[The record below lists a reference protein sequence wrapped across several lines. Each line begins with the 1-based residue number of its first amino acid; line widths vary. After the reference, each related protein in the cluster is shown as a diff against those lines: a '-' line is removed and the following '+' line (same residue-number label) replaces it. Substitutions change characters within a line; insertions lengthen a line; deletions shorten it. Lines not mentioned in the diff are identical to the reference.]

1 MTISIWRYSH
11 FALAISSSI
20 FILLATVTGIVLAFE
35 PISNQLKPYAITN
48 ADDIKLSEVI
58 TVLQDEY
65 DEIVSVEV
73 DNNNFVKASVFTF
86 EGDSETFYLDPN
98 TGKKLGELEKKAP
111 IFEFATNLHRS
122 LFLKSTGRFLVGLFS
137 FLLLL
142 IAITGIQLI
151 VKRQGGL
158 KKFFS
163 KVVKEN
169 FEQYYHVVLGR
180 WFLIP
185 IVIITLT
192 GVYLSLEKFD
202 VLPASKVEHIET
214 TEQQSKEKQE
224 LSKFKVFNETSLD
237 ELVTLDFPFSDDE
250 EDYFILQTTSGE
262 YYINQYTGNVLSEA
276 KKPLV
281 SQLSYWSLILHTGQ
295 GTIIWAVMLLLACFA
310 ILFFMYSGFAMS
322 FKRLAKGSKVKNK
335 FTKDT
340 AEYIILIGSET
351 GHTNKFAHQFYNAL
365 VEAGNT
371 VYFSTLNQYDSYKEA
386 KHIIIFTSTYGE
398 GEAPRTAKN
407 FEKLLPTIQQ
417 PNIIKFSIVGFG
429 SLMYPDYCKYAIDVN
444 EWLHNSSNFE
454 ANLPVF
460 KINNQSFEAFKN
472 WVIQWNEAT
481 NQDLKVV
488 LNKPLVNRKK
498 LKNFKIISNS
508 GLNIDDTF
516 LIELKPEKKLKFQS
530 GDIVSFYPEEDNIE
544 RQYSVAKVDDSILL
558 SVKKHEFGKC
568 STLLCQLT
576 VGDIIKGKV
585 IRNLDFHFPSYAKE
599 VVMIANGT
607 GIAPFLGMLNETNKD
622 IKTHLFWGGRTKASL
637 QLYTFHIEN
646 ATQKGYLDNFN
657 VAYSQEHETKVY
669 VQDSI
674 KMNETLISNALKND
688 GVIMICGSIAMQN
701 RVLEVL
707 NSITTTTLNEPLSTF
722 ENNEQILMDCY

>member
-11 FALAISSSI
+11 FALAISSFI

-48 ADDIKLSEVI
+48 ADDIKLSTVI
-58 TVLQDEY
+58 TSLQDEY

-158 KKFFS
+158 KKFFN

-202 VLPASKVEHIET
+202 MLPASKMEHTET
-214 TEQQSKEKQE
+214 VEQQSKEKLK
-224 LSKFKVFNETSLD
+224 LSQFKIFNDTHLD
-237 ELVTLDFPFSDDE
+237 ELVTLDFPFSEDE

-262 YYINQYTGNVLSEA
+262 FYINQYTGNVLSEA

-295 GTIIWAVMLLLACFA
+295 GTIVWAVVLLLTCFA

-365 VEAGNT
+365 VEAGKT

-398 GEAPRTAKN
+398 GEAPLTAKN
-407 FEKLLPTIQQ
+407 FEKILPSIQQ
-417 PNIIKFSIVGFG
+417 TNSIKYSVVGFG
-429 SLMYPDYCKYAIDVN
+429 SLMYPDYCKYAIEVD
-444 EWLHNSSNFE
+444 ERLHNHPNFE
-454 ANLPVF
+454 QNLPVF

-472 WVIQWNEAT
+472 WVIEWNEAT

-488 LNKPLVNRKK
+488 LTKPLVNRKK
-498 LKNFKIISNS
+498 LKSFKVISNS

-516 LIELKPEKKLKFQS
+516 LIKLRPEKKLKFQS
-530 GDIVSFYPEEDNIE
+530 GDIVSFYPEDDNIE
-544 RQYSVAKVDDSILL
+544 RQYSIAKVDDSILL

-568 STLLCQLT
+568 STLLSQLLI
-576 VGDIIKGKV
+576 GDTIEGKV
-585 IRNLDFHFPSYAKE
+585 NRNLDFHFPSYAKE

-622 IKTHLFWGGRTKASL
+622 IKTHLFWGGRTTASL
-637 QLYTFHIEN
+637 QLYTSHIEN

-657 VAYSQEHETKVY
+657 VAYSQEQEAKVY

-674 KMNETLISNALKND
+674 KASEMLISNALKND

-707 NSITTTTLNEPLSTF
+707 NTITTTILNEPLSTF

>member
-1 MTISIWRYSH
+1 MTISIWGYSH
-11 FALAISSSI
+11 FLLAISSAI

-48 ADDIKLSEVI
+48 ADDIKLSKVI
-58 TVLQDEY
+58 MVLQDEY
-65 DEIVSVEV
+65 DEIVSIQV

-86 EGDSETFYLDPN
+86 DGDSETFYLDPN
-98 TGKKLGELEKKAP
+98 TGKKLGELQKKAP

-137 FLLLL
+137 FLFFL
-142 IAITGIQLI
+142 IAVTGIQLI
-151 VKRQGGL
+151 IKRQGDL
-158 KKFFS
+158 RKFFS

-202 VLPASKVEHIET
+202 MLPANQMQHVEIAK
-214 TEQQSKEKQE
+214 QQSKEKLE
-224 LSKFKVFNETSLD
+224 LSKFKIFNDTHLD
-237 ELVTLDFPFSDDE
+237 ELVTLDFPFSEDE

-262 YYINQYTGNVLSEA
+262 FYINQYTGNVLSEA

-295 GTIIWAVMLLLACFA
+295 GTIVWAVVLLLACFA

-322 FKRLAKGSKVKNK
+322 FRRLAKGSKVKNK

-365 VEAGNT
+365 LDAGNT

-417 PNIIKFSIVGFG
+417 SNCIKFSVVGFG
-429 SLMYPDYCKYAIDVN
+429 SLMYPDYCKYAI
-444 EWLHNSSNFE
+444 E
-454 ANLPVF
+454 
-460 KINNQSFEAFKN
+460 
-472 WVIQWNEAT
+472 
-481 NQDLKVV
+481 
-488 LNKPLVNRKK
+488 
-498 LKNFKIISNS
+498 
-508 GLNIDDTF
+508 
-516 LIELKPEKKLKFQS
+516 
-530 GDIVSFYPEEDNIE
+530 
-544 RQYSVAKVDDSILL
+544 
-558 SVKKHEFGKC
+558 
-568 STLLCQLT
+568 
-576 VGDIIKGKV
+576 
-585 IRNLDFHFPSYAKE
+585 
-599 VVMIANGT
+599 
-607 GIAPFLGMLNETNKD
+607 
-622 IKTHLFWGGRTKASL
+622 
-637 QLYTFHIEN
+637 
-646 ATQKGYLDNFN
+646 
-657 VAYSQEHETKVY
+657 
-669 VQDSI
+669 
-674 KMNETLISNALKND
+674 
-688 GVIMICGSIAMQN
+688 
-701 RVLEVL
+701 
-707 NSITTTTLNEPLSTF
+707 
-722 ENNEQILMDCY
+722 

>member
-86 EGDSETFYLDPN
+86 EGDNETFYLDPN

-202 VLPASKVEHIET
+202 MLPDSQVEHTET
-214 TEQQSKEKQE
+214 VEQQSKEKLE
-224 LSKFKVFNETSLD
+224 LSQFKVFNETSLD
-237 ELVTLDFPFSDDE
+237 ELVTLDFPFSEDE

-262 YYINQYTGNVLSEA
+262 FYINQYTGNVLSEA

-295 GTIIWAVMLLLACFA
+295 GTIIWAIVLLLACFA

-365 VEAGNT
+365 VKAGNT

-386 KHIIIFTSTYGE
+386 KHIVIFTSTYGE

-407 FEKLLPTIQQ
+407 FKKLLPTIQQ
-417 PNIIKFSIVGFG
+417 PSSIKFSVVGFG
-429 SLMYPDYCKYAIDVN
+429 SLMYPDYCKYAIEVD
-444 EWLHNSSNFE
+444 EWLNNHPNFE
-454 ANLPVF
+454 QNLPVF

-488 LNKPLVNRKK
+488 LTKPLVNRKK
-498 LKNFKIISNS
+498 LKNFKVISNS
-508 GLNIDDTF
+508 GLNVDDTF

-568 STLLCQLT
+568 SALLSKLT

-585 IRNLDFHFPSYAKE
+585 SRNLDFHFPSYAKE

-637 QLYTFHIEN
+637 QLYTSHIEN

-657 VAYSQEHETKVY
+657 VAYSQKQEAKVY

-688 GVIMICGSIAMQN
+688 GVIMICGAIAMQS
-701 RVLEVL
+701 RVLEEL
-707 NSITTTTLNEPLSTF
+707 NVITEKTLNQPLSVF
-722 ENNEQILMDCY
+722 ENNGQILMDCY

>member
-11 FALAISSSI
+11 FALAISSFI
-20 FILLATVTGIVLAFE
+20 FILLATVTGVVLAFE

-48 ADDIKLSEVI
+48 ADDIKLSKVI
-58 TVLQDEY
+58 SVLQDEY

-158 KKFFS
+158 RKFFS

-202 VLPASKVEHIET
+202 MLPASKMEHTET
-214 TEQQSKEKQE
+214 VEQQSKEKLE
-224 LSKFKVFNETSLD
+224 LSKFKIFNDIHLD
-237 ELVTLDFPFSDDE
+237 ELVTLDFPFSEDE

-262 YYINQYTGNVLSEA
+262 FYINQYKGNVLSEA

-295 GTIIWAVMLLLACFA
+295 GTIVWAVVLLLACFA

-365 VEAGNT
+365 VDAGNT
-371 VYFSTLNQYDSYKEA
+371 VYFSTLNQYNSYKEA

-417 PNIIKFSIVGFG
+417 ANSIKYSVVGFG
-429 SLMYPDYCKYAIDVN
+429 SLMYPDYCKYAIEVD
-444 EWLHNSSNFE
+444 EWLYNHPNFE
-454 ANLPVF
+454 QNLPVF

-472 WVIQWNEAT
+472 WVIQWNKAT
-481 NQDLKVV
+481 NQDLKMV
-488 LNKPLVNRKK
+488 LTKPLVNRKK
-498 LKNFKIISNS
+498 LKSFKVSSNS
-508 GLNIDDTF
+508 GLNVDDTF

-568 STLLCQLT
+568 STLLSQLT
-576 VGDIIKGKV
+576 VGATIKGKV
-585 IRNLDFHFPSYAKE
+585 NRNLDFHFPRYAKE

-637 QLYTFHIEN
+637 QLYASHIEN

-657 VAYSQEHETKVY
+657 VAYSQEQETKVY

-674 KMNETLISNALKND
+674 KANETLISNALKND

-707 NSITTTTLNEPLSTF
+707 NTITTTILNEPLSTF